1 MIETPKSDSG
11 RVDVLDELWD
21 DVEVVPEEDDSVSE
35 LVSVELVSAPDV
47 FVSDVFVTVVSLAVF
62 VSEVFDIVLVV
73 VVVEF
78 DVLVVDVFVVEV
90 VVVFDW
96 VVFSDVANIILDKQK
111 IIISDNIVTFINL
124 FLFISNLQ
132 VLNIRL

>member
-35 LVSVELVSAPDV
+35 LVSVELVSESDV

-62 VSEVFDIVLVV
+62 VSEVFDIVL